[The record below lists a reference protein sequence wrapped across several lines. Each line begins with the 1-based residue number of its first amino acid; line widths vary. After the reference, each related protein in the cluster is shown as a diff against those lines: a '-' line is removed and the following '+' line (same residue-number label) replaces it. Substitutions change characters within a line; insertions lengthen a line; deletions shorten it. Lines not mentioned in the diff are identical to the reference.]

1 MADRLRVLVA
11 DDELLARRRL
21 VRLLGA
27 MPDVTIAGECDSGEA
42 VLARVGEGDVDV
54 VLLDIQMPGLSGI
67 EALQLM
73 PADGPTIVF
82 CTAHPDH
89 ALTAY
94 DAGAIDYVLKPVEAP
109 RLRRALERA
118 RSRDAR
124 RRRPV
129 EESTPAR
136 DAPLQRLAVSTAKGI
151 VLLDPAEVSH
161 AVLDGELVKIYSA
174 QGEYLSDL
182 SLGELHER
190 LPGDRFERV
199 HRRALVNFAEV
210 VRLDPTDSGGY
221 VARLRSGHAVEVSRQ
236 AARALRR
243 RLGLR

>member
-1 MADRLRVLVA
+1 MANRLRVLVA

-21 VRLLGA
+21 LRLLGA
-27 MPDVTIAGECDSGEA
+27 MPDVAIAGECDSGEA
-42 VLARVGEGDVDV
+42 VLARVREGDVDV

-89 ALTAY
+89 ALAAY

-118 RSRDAR
+118 QSRDV

-129 EESTPAR
+129 EESAPVR
-136 DAPLQRLAVSTAKGI
+136 EAPLQRLAVSTAKGI

-161 AVLDGELVKIYSA
+161 VVLDGELVTIYSA

-199 HRRALVNFAEV
+199 HRRALVNLAEV
-210 VRLDPTDSGGY
+210 VRLDPTESGGY
-221 VARLRSGHAVEVSRQ
+221 VARLRSGHTVEVSRQ

>member
-1 MADRLRVLVA
+1 MASRLRVLVA

-21 VRLLGA
+21 VRLIGA
-27 MPDVTIAGECDSGEA
+27 MPDIALAGECDSGEA
-42 VLARVGEGDVDV
+42 VLARVRDGDVDV
-54 VLLDIQMPGLSGI
+54 VLLDIHMPGLSGL

-89 ALTAY
+89 ALAAF

-118 RSRDAR
+118 RDRDAR
-124 RRRPV
+124 RRYV
-129 EESTPAR
+129 EESTR
-136 DAPLQRLAVSTAKGI
+136 QHEAPLQRLAVTTAKGI

-161 AVLDGELVKIYSA
+161 VVLDGELVTIVA
-174 QGEYLSDL
+174 TQGEFLSDL
-182 SLGELHER
+182 GLGELHDR
-190 LPGDRFERV
+190 LPKDRFERV
-199 HRRALVNFAEV
+199 HRRALVNLAQV
-210 VRLDPTDSGGY
+210 VRLDPTESGGY
-221 VARLRSGHAVEVSRQ
+221 VARMRSGHAVEVSRQ